1 MLGATGNECSILC
14 FNKIQGEGESCRR
27 GCGSYRDASMQ
38 LARYAELRHIFTET
52 YRADVDE
59 WDVLDQ
65 ALVHIL
71 DLAITT
77 QM

>member
-1 MLGATGNECSILC
+1 
-14 FNKIQGEGESCRR
+14 
-27 GCGSYRDASMQ
+27 MQ

-71 DLAITT
+71 DLATNT